1 MILQALTRY
10 YEILATDGRLPKLG
24 YSSAKVSFALNLSVS
39 GELLEIF
46 PLRREEQRGKK
57 SVEVPQEQTVPEQV
71 IRAVNILPNFLCDNS
86 SYFLGLDK
94 KGKPER
100 SLKCFAASR
109 ELHETV
115 LKDVH
120 CPAAEAVLGFFQS
133 WNPGQAETNAA
144 FLAHRELILAGGYL
158 VFQLDSGILAQDDP
172 EIRSAWDNYRAS
184 LDDGIRMPCLVT
196 GKDEPVAILHAKI
209 KGVSGAQTSGA
220 NLVSFNSDAYESYGH
235 VKDQGLNAP
244 IGKYA
249 AFAYGTALN
258 HMLADRE
265 HRLSVGDTSVV
276 YWAESPKPI
285 YQNIFTAV
293 LSPQNE
299 DGNKLL
305 DSIIKR
311 LAEGKPVADD
321 VEMQTPFY
329 VLGLAPNA
337 ARISVRFFLRDS
349 FGNFLRHIRKH
360 YDDLAIA
367 HAPQD
372 FPYLTP
378 YWLLRETVNPNSN
391 SKASSPLLS
400 GEVLRSILLDLPYP
414 QSLQSAVL
422 LRIRAEQDNPDRHI
436 QKITRGRA
444 AILKA
449 CLLRM
454 KNNDE
459 YQEVLTMSLNESS
472 NNRAYVLGRL
482 FAVMEQA
489 QLDSSKSSLKD
500 LPKIK
505 TTIKSSYFNSACSTP
520 RPIFITLFKLN
531 QAHLQ
536 KMKKNENLAGIAV
549 NYEKLI
555 GTLMDKLDI
564 ENNPFP
570 AQHSGL
576 EQDLFVLGYYH
587 QVQNFF
593 TPKEKKHSAEEE

>member
-1 MILQALTRY
+1 MILQSLTRY
-10 YEILATDGRLPKLG
+10 YEILAADGRLPKPG
-24 YSSAKVSFALNLSVS
+24 YSSTKVSFALNLSAS

-46 PLRREEQRGKK
+46 PLKKEAQRGKK
-57 SVEVPQEQTVPEQV
+57 TVEVPQEQTVPEQA
-71 IRAVNILPNFLCDNS
+71 IRSVGISANFMCDNS

-100 SLKCFAASR
+100 SLNCFAASR

-120 CPAAEAVLGFFQS
+120 CPAAKAVLGFFRS
-133 WNPGQAETNAA
+133 WNPCQAETNAA
-144 FLAHRELILAGGYL
+144 FQAHREQILAGGYL
-158 VFQLDSGILAQDDP
+158 VFQLDSGTFAQDDP

-196 GKDEPVAILHAKI
+196 GKNEPIAILHAKI
-209 KGVSGAQTSGA
+209 KGVAGAQTAGA
-220 NLVSFNSDAYESYGH
+220 NLVSFNADAYESYGH

-244 IGKYA
+244 VGKYA

-258 HMLADRE
+258 HLLADHE
-265 HRLSVGDTSVV
+265 HRLSIGDTTVV
-276 YWAESPKPI
+276 YWAESSKPV
-285 YQNIFTAV
+285 YQNIFTAM

-305 DSIIKR
+305 DNIMKR

-321 VEMQTPFY
+321 VEMKTPFY

-349 FGNFLRHIRKH
+349 FGNFLTHIKKH

-372 FPYLTP
+372 FPHLTL

-391 SKASSPLLS
+391 NKASSPLLS
-400 GEVLRSILLDLPYP
+400 GEVLRSILLNLPYP

-422 LRIRAEQDNPDRHI
+422 LRIRAEQDDPDRHI
-436 QKITRGRA
+436 QKVTRGRA

-449 CLLRM
+449 CLLRI
-454 KNNDE
+454 KNNED
-459 YQEVLTMSLNESS
+459 YKEVLTVSLSESS

-482 FAVMEQA
+482 FAALEKA
-489 QLDSSKSSLKD
+489 QKD
-500 LPKIK
+500 ASPGINS
-505 TTIKSSYFNSACSTP
+505 TIKDRFFTSACATP
-520 RPIFITLFKLN
+520 GNVFPTLFKLYEN
-531 QAHLQ
+531 HIEKIR
-536 KMKKNENLAGIAV
+536 KMEGGKPI
-549 NYEKLI
+549 YIFDEKLI
-555 GTLMDKLDI
+555 GRLMDKLNVDG
-564 ENNPFP
+564 NPFP
-570 AQHSGL
+570 AHLFLNDQSI
-576 EQDLFVLGYYH
+576 FVLGYYH

-593 TPKEKKHSAEEE
+593 TPKEKKHIAEEE